1 MPSRAPCR
9 KAAIGKGED
18 VDTAEIT
25 VRRILDEL
33 LDRAYRLRLRRL
45 PQNSKEVFGFA
56 RKFHVTIRLITV
68 AVTVCLTKT
77 ESKRQ
82 RPLRRGFSL
91 PCRSSQSSIQ
101 RGKVV
106 PNESREKTQKVNSD
120 LRKVIGE
127 IRPVE
132 DRAAT

>member
-1 MPSRAPCR
+1 MQKSRNYILLVEFVPG
-9 KAAIGKGED
+9 GKGEG

-25 VRRILDEL
+25 VRRFIDEL

-77 ESKRQ
+77 ESKSQLRQ
-82 RPLRRGFSL
+82 TKSGSVPTFDAIVSSSPPDFVIFPFSMIAA
-91 PCRSSQSSIQ
+91 P
-101 RGKVV
+101 VV
-106 PNESREKTQKVNSD
+106 GV
-120 LRKVIGE
+120 
-127 IRPVE
+127 
-132 DRAAT
+132 